1 MPRLVYDLPTPSLL
15 VQRAILDA
23 NIAAMQ
29 ARCDAAGLRLRPH
42 AKTHRSPEI
51 ATRQLGAGAVGLT
64 VAKPAEAE
72 AFAAAGVEDIR
83 VAYPVTGEDAHTRLI
98 ALAEGGTAISFCVD
112 TVAGARQASAF
123 WKMGG
128 TAAQVLVEV
137 DTGHRRTGVP
147 ADDRDLLQVVQAV
160 RDAPGLTFAGL
171 LTHGGQVYYG
181 PREGES
187 ETDALV
193 RCMEAERDG
202 LLAAAGRL
210 ADAGYAEPGQIELSL
225 GSTPT
230 LHVFE
235 NCTRGGFTITEAR
248 PGNYVFHDAQ
258 QVMLG
263 AASLAQCAL
272 TAQAIV
278 VSRHRDDGGAERVYL
293 DAGKKTLTSDLGY
306 GIETYGILLHSA
318 QTMKPLP
325 HARLTALSEEHGWV
339 EIPGGAT
346 FAVGD
351 RVQLVPNHA
360 CVAVSTQQTL
370 YVVDG
375 ERVVDEWAV
384 MQPAST

>member
-15 VQRAILDA
+15 VQRALLDA
-23 NIAAMQ
+23 NIGAMQ
-29 ARCDAAGLRLRPH
+29 ARCEAAGLRLRPH

-51 ATRQLGAGAVGLT
+51 AKRQLDAGAVGLT

-72 AFAAAGVEDIR
+72 AFAAAGFDDIR
-83 VAYPVTGEDAHTRLI
+83 FAYPVVGEDAHNRL
-98 ALAEGGTAISFCVD
+98 ADLADGGTAISFCVD
-112 TVAGARQASAF
+112 TMAGARQASAF
-123 WKMGG
+123 WNARGL
-128 TAAQVLVEV
+128 TADVLVEV

-147 ADDRDLLQVVQAV
+147 LEARELLQVVRAV
-160 RDAPGLTFAGL
+160 QDLPGLTFVGL
-171 LTHGGQVYYG
+171 LTHGGQSYYG
-181 PREGES
+181 PQEGET
-187 ETDALV
+187 EGEALI

-202 LLAAAGRL
+202 LLAAAHRL
-210 ADAGYAEPGQIELSL
+210 AEAGLAEPGALELSL

-235 NCTRGGFTITEAR
+235 NRTAHGFTITEAR

-258 QVMLG
+258 QVALG
-263 AASLAQCAL
+263 AANLAQCAL
-272 TAQAIV
+272 TAQATV
-278 VSRHRDDGGAERVYL
+278 VSRHRDDGGAERAYL
-293 DAGKKTLTSDLGY
+293 DAGKKTLTAELGY

-360 CVAVSTQQTL
+360 CVAVSTQDTL
-370 YVVDG
+370 YVVEG

-384 MQPAST
+384 VQPAST

>member
-29 ARCDAAGLRLRPH
+29 ARCEAAGLRLRPH

-51 ATRQLGAGAVGLT
+51 AQRQLEAGAVGLT

-72 AFAAAGVEDIR
+72 AFAEAGVADIR
-83 VAYPVTGEDAHTRLI
+83 VAYPVAGEDAHRRLI
-98 ALAEGGTAISFCVD
+98 ALAEAGTAISFCAD
-112 TVAGARQASAF
+112 TVAGARQASGY
-123 WKMGG
+123 WKMSGR
-128 TAAQVLVEV
+128 AARVLVEV

-147 ADDRDLLQVVQAV
+147 VEGRELLRVVQAV
-160 RDAPGLTFAGL
+160 RDAPGLEFVGL
-171 LTHGGQVYYG
+171 LTHGGQSYYG
-181 PREGES
+181 PEEGES
-187 ETDALV
+187 EAEALI
-193 RCMEAERDG
+193 RCMEAERGG

-210 ADAGYAEPGQIELSL
+210 ADAGLAEPGQIELSL

-235 NCTRGGFTITEAR
+235 NRTENGFTITEAR

-263 AASLAQCAL
+263 SATLAQCAL
-272 TAQAIV
+272 TVQATV
-278 VSRHRDDGGAERVYL
+278 VSRRRDDGGAERVYL
-293 DAGKKTLTSDLGY
+293 DAGKKTLTTDLGY

-346 FAVGD
+346 FDVGD

-360 CVAVSTQQTL
+360 CVAVSTQERL
-370 YVVDG
+370 YVVEG
-375 ERVVDEWAV
+375 ERVVEEWTV
-384 MQPAST
+384 HQPAST